1 MKKILLFGLICM
13 LSLLPLTGCGG
24 NKDNNPGEE
33 TPPAA
38 DFKDGTYHAEYDR
51 PDVRN
56 WVAYVDVT
64 VKDGKITK
72 AYYDYTNE
80 AGEKRTENKG
90 YIEGFSAA
98 NEGMTPREAFD
109 ELGVR
114 LVDKQDIEKVDAVS
128 GATHSS
134 RNFNELVG
142 AALENAMDGSTSDAV
157 VALYEDGLYRVEGDA
172 FDDYGWKPFVEVQIT
187 DGDIAGVTFDSEN
200 EAGDLKSKDQEY
212 KKNMEAKTGTY
223 PEKYSS
229 ELQQRLIDKQI
240 ISQVDA
246 VTGATQ
252 SSNDFTALV
261 EYALDD
267 MAEVGDTQTAVIK
280 LDETE

>member
-1 MKKILLFGLICM
+1 MKKILLFGLTCM